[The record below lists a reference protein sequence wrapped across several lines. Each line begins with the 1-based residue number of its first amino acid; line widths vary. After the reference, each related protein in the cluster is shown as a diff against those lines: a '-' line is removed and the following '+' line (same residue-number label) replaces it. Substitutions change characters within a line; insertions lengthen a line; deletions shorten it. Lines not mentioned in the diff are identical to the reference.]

1 MAEGA
6 IVDLSAKGQLNSQ
19 SASIAI
25 LGLLQS
31 EYTVDQVNKTIEA
44 GLVNGL
50 RRLAGLNLL
59 NYAMGLQ
66 GNTNIFFD
74 MAQWFSAS
82 LRQKKNNSAHFLDGL
97 SGCGNRCESN
107 IRAQFF
113 KILKKVVLMLKSST
127 DYSERIVLLNLLCWN
142 YRTNDHED
150 LGRIGLFKSLSK
162 GDDTDLNW
170 IKYYQGTD

>member
-1 MAEGA
+1 M
-6 IVDLSAKGQLNSQ
+6 
-19 SASIAI
+19 
-25 LGLLQS
+25 
-31 EYTVDQVNKTIEA
+31 EA

-66 GNTNIFFD
+66 GNTSIFFD

-113 KILKKVVLMLKSST
+113 KILKKVVLVLKSST
-127 DYSERIVLLNLLCWN
+127 DY
-142 YRTNDHED
+142 
-150 LGRIGLFKSLSK
+150 
-162 GDDTDLNW
+162 
-170 IKYYQGTD
+170 